1 MTTPEQQPHQPDVST
16 EPQRQALDEMSR
28 QLVERLNDM
37 VREQRARVERFAATQ
52 HSLSSLPGLPE
63 LPEAPPLLPEPEE
76 VPPPQPEAETS
87 TQPRAPR
94 VKKFSIPLPRAAR
107 PKKPQDFDTAPA
119 PKRPSWLDK
128 LPHASRKEGSQS
140 ESGCGTI
147 PTLVAIIIFIILAR
161 SCS

>member
-1 MTTPEQQPHQPDVST
+1 MTTPEQQPHRPDVST

-76 VPPPQPEAETS
+76 ALPPHPEAETS
-87 TQPRAPR
+87 AQPRAAKAKR
-94 VKKFSIPLPRAAR
+94 ISIPLPRAAR
-107 PKKPQDFDTAPA
+107 PKKPQNFDAVPA
-119 PKRPSWLDK
+119 PERPSWLDR
-128 LPHASRKEGSQS
+128 LPHASNKEGRQE